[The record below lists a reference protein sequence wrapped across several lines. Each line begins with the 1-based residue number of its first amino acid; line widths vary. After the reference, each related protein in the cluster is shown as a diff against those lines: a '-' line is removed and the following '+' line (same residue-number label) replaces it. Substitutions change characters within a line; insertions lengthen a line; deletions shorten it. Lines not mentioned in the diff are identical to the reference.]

1 MEDHLKSYLVIE
13 SASIL
18 AKKNGIPIFVKKKG
32 NLDAGII
39 FVIIDTL
46 DGEVKLFR
54 RNLNYVIE
62 KNKTFIEY
70 VNLFEDKKVD
80 YSLVEKRIKSEI
92 SIDPDCWVVEIED
105 KNGKNY
111 FEGI

>member
-54 RNLNYVIE
+54 RNFFREN
-62 KNKTFIEY
+62 
-70 VNLFEDKKVD
+70 
-80 YSLVEKRIKSEI
+80 
-92 SIDPDCWVVEIED
+92 SIYRPCF
-105 KNGKNY
+105 NCFTGK
-111 FEGI
+111 G